1 MQNFDAFVQALDQ
14 SEIIARGAENVDVNS
29 NPVTNAS
36 ALSTSISLEILRQYH
51 EWLMK
56 QLS

>member
-1 MQNFDAFVQALDQ
+1 MQNFDAFVQVLDQ
-14 SEIIARGAENVDVNS
+14 SEIIARGAENVDVNKDS
-29 NPVTNAS
+29 VTNTS

-56 QLS
+56 

>member
-14 SEIIARGAENVDVNS
+14 SEIIALGAESLDVNS